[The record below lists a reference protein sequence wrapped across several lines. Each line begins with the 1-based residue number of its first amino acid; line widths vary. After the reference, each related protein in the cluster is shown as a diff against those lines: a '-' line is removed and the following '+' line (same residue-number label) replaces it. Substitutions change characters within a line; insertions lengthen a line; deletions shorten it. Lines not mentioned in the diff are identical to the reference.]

1 MQLIRVI
8 NDILSQFVLLF
19 WLQILSGIEYLH
31 ENRVCHRDIK
41 LENILM
47 AEKRKTSLVKIT
59 DFGLSKLL
67 DDNTLMV
74 SYVGTPSYIAPEVLK
89 NGICVAAAS
98 GGQSTY
104 VASRGKHFDLNM

>member
-1 MQLIRVI
+1 M
-8 NDILSQFVLLF
+8 FVRLASALFLLLL
-19 WLQILSGIEYLH
+19 LQILSGIEYLH

-47 AEKRKTSLVKIT
+47 AERKKTSLVKIT

-67 DDNTLMV
+67 DDTTLMV

-89 NGICVAAAS
+89 NGMHVAAAS
-98 GGQSTY
+98 GGQSNY
-104 VASRGKHFDLNM
+104 IASRGKQFHSSY

>member
-1 MQLIRVI
+1 ML
-8 NDILSQFVLLF
+8 
-19 WLQILSGIEYLH
+19 IEYLH
-31 ENRVCHRDIK
+31 DNRVCHRDIK

-89 NGICVAAAS
+89 NGMCVAAAS
-98 GGQSTY
+98 GGQSSY
-104 VASRGKHFDLNM
+104 VASRGMFSKSWTFYKDELIYRYLINANILFLCK